1 MVTEGEEVRVE
12 AGAETPKK
20 KNVFLSDGKKTGFL
34 QGDVNRKTV
43 GNAVGLVQMG
53 RTECF

>member
-1 MVTEGEEVRVE
+1 MVTEGEEVRLPRVC
-12 AGAETPKK
+12 ETPKK

-43 GNAVGLVQMG
+43 RNAVGLPYANG
-53 RTECF
+53 TY

>member
-1 MVTEGEEVRVE
+1 MVTKGEEVRLPMVF
-12 AGAETPKK
+12 ETPKK

-34 QGDVNRKTV
+34 QGDVNRKTI
-43 GNAVGLVQMG
+43 GNAVGLMQMG

>member
-1 MVTEGEEVRVE
+1 MVTEGEEVRLPRVC
-12 AGAETPKK
+12 ETPKK

-34 QGDVNRKTV
+34 QSDVNRMSV
-43 GNAVGLVQMG
+43 GNAVGIMQMG